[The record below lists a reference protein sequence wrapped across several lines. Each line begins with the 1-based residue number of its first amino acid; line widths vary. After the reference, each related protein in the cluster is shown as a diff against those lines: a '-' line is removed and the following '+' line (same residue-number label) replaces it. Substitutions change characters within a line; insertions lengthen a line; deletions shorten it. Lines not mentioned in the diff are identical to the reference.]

1 MQIDWNA
8 KLNDLTNNINQTTK
22 CVIKT
27 IEEISNYHAPLKK
40 ILCSKLK
47 QFTKPWITNGILKSI
62 KNKQKMYRTHF
73 FSNNSRK
80 IEQYKDYS
88 NKLNKIKS
96 VSKTTIRLN
105 LIHAKTI

>member
-1 MQIDWNA
+1 MSHNVA
-8 KLNDLTNNINQTTK
+8 HNNGDLGPQ
-22 CVIKT
+22 
-27 IEEISNYHAPLKK
+27 SRP
-40 ILCSKLK
+40 KLK

-80 IEQYKDYS
+80 IEQYQDYS

-96 VSKTTIRLN
+96 VSKKNYYTAQFNTAQFNTCKNN
-105 LIHAKTI
+105 LKATYMETYR